1 MLVVGSDAGGQTHDN
16 WRSNL
21 SLAVGLQQAVQEEY
35 GTLIRPIVLR
45 SSRFN
50 QHLSTGALLVEV
62 GSHGNTLQEAITAA
76 RLFAQ
81 AAAETLQ

>member
-1 MLVVGSDAGGQTHDN
+1 MLVVGSDAGGQTHDG
-16 WRSNL
+16 WRNNL
-21 SLAVGLQQAVQEEY
+21 SLAAGLQQQVLEEH

-50 QHLSTGALLVEV
+50 QQMSNGSLLVEV

-76 RLFAQ
+76 KLFAQ
-81 AAAETLQ
+81 SIVDMMG

>member
-1 MLVVGSDAGGQTHDN
+1 MMVVGSDAGGQTHDT
-16 WRSNL
+16 WRQNL
-21 SLAVGLQQAVQEEY
+21 SLAVGLQRAVSGQY

-50 QHLSTGALLVEV
+50 QQMSTGAILVEV

-76 RLFAQ
+76 RLFARTV
-81 AAAETLQ
+81 AEHVK